1 MVNYLHNLRFG
12 VALLLLKYRNNNIQ
26 NLIKKILQLF
36 LFMKSSWQKYLFLI
50 HMKEKI
56 VEEGEKRVEH

>member
-26 NLIKKILQLF
+26 NLIKKILHLF